1 LRFEAKQFAQ
11 VGHFGIPTGG
21 KVLAPPAIHL
31 SRRRWRGC
39 HCMSV

>member
-1 LRFEAKQFAQ
+1 LGLEAEQFAR

-31 SRRRWRGC
+31 I
-39 HCMSV
+39 